1 MCVCV
6 CVYAEVNPKWH
17 SSCDIYLVLKTRLLL
32 LFYGT
37 FQLGRAACQWVP
49 WIGLSLPPSTI
60 DLYPFPTLLL
70 GFWDSNSG
78 LHDCSGKY
86 FMDWN
91 TCPALPRNFYSSV
104 MIASHVHFLEP
115 RKVQKILFGGLLWGP
130 RQSCLGSGPST
141 ISQYHLTHSFATKT
155 PLPKWSLLPAGTMSH
170 GKISSNLFLQRPA
183 AEWAISGSN
192 MKQEA
197 SRARDD

>member
-17 SSCDIYLVLKTRLLL
+17 SSCDIYLVLKTRPLL

-49 WIGLSLPPSTI
+49 WIGISLPPSTI

-70 GFWDSNSG
+70 GFWESNSG

-130 RQSCLGSGPST
+130 RKLFRLWT
-141 ISQYHLTHSFATKT
+141 KYTLTVSPN
-155 PLPKWSLLPAGTMSH
+155 PLLCHQNSLAKVIPPTCRH
-170 GKISSNLFLQRPA
+170 NVTWQ
-183 AEWAISGSN
+183 
-192 MKQEA
+192 
-197 SRARDD
+197 D